1 MRIFPQLQRFLLR
14 NTVLHV
20 NTTSHYHQIELRD
33 DCAVLQLIS
42 EDGTNKLSRAVIA
55 ELFPA
60 VDHLAAEAAQGKIKA
75 LIITGNERY
84 FSVGANLNEI
94 AQLSAA
100 AALDSARRGQ
110 GLMNAIDSFPVPV
123 IAAIQG
129 YCMGGAMDMVL
140 ACDYRLAAPN
150 AVFGHR
156 GAALGIMTGWGG
168 TQRLPRLI
176 GRARALEIFL
186 PAQTVS
192 VSRALEIGLV
202 NAVAD
207 DPVQEAL
214 EVVKKNGT
222 R

>member
-1 MRIFPQLQRFLLR
+1 
-14 NTVLHV
+14 V
-20 NTTSHYHQIELRD
+20 NTTTHFHKIELRD
-33 DCAVLQLIS
+33 LCAVLQLIS

-55 ELFPA
+55 ELVPA

-75 LIITGNERY
+75 LIIAGNEHY

-94 AQLSAA
+94 AQLTAA
-100 AALDSARRGQ
+100 AALESAHRGQ

-140 ACDYRLAAPN
+140 ACDYRIAAPN
-150 AVFGHR
+150 AIFGHR

-176 GRARALEIFL
+176 GKARALEIFL

-192 VSRALEIGLV
+192 ESRAVEIGLV

-207 DPVQEAL
+207 GPVQEAMRIARHSVAHL
-214 EVVKKNGT
+214 L
-222 R
+222 